1 MIDTVELM
9 RKVGNI
15 RILTSR
21 LVDDHLAGDYH
32 SSFKGQGIEFDE
44 VREYIVGD
52 DVRSI
57 DWNVTARTGFPH
69 VKRFSEERELTV
81 VFLVDVSGSQ
91 SYSST
96 PRPKSELAA
105 ELTCLLALTSI
116 RNQDNIGLVLFSDRV
131 VKTLPPRKGRKAVMR
146 LVREVLAADEARG
159 GTDIAG
165 ALDFLNSVMRRKAV
179 VFLVSDFQDAGWEK
193 RLATTAIH
201 HDLVCC
207 HLSDPCERQLPD
219 AGVHELEDPET
230 GEALWVDTSSKA
242 LHEAYA
248 AQAAARLE
256 GLKTTFRRNRVDA
269 MFLSTDQ
276 DPIHDVRAF
285 FRNRA
290 AKRRRAVS

>member
-21 LVDDHLAGDYH
+21 LVDDQLAGDYH

-44 VREYIVGD
+44 VREYTVGD
-52 DVRSI
+52 DIRSI
-57 DWNVTARTGFPH
+57 DWNVTARCGFPH

-81 VFLVDVSGSQ
+81 MFLVDVSGSQ

-96 PRPKSELAA
+96 EHTKAELAA

-116 RNQDNIGLVLFSDRV
+116 RNQDNIGLILFSDHI
-131 VKTLPPRKGRKAVMR
+131 VKTIPPRKGRKAVMR
-146 LVREVLAADEARG
+146 LVREVLAADESHG

-165 ALDFLNSVMRRKAV
+165 ALNYLNSVMRRKAV
-179 VFLVSDFQDAGWEK
+179 VFLVSDFQDEGWEK
-193 RLATTAIH
+193 RLSTAALH

-207 HLSDPCERQLPD
+207 HLSDPCENTLPNV
-219 AGVHELEDPET
+219 GLIEIEDPET
-230 GEALWVDTSSKA
+230 GESMWVDTSSKNLRGRFA
-242 LHEAYA
+242 ELA
-248 AQAAARLE
+248 A
-256 GLKTTFRRNRVDA
+256 TRRNELDSLFKRNRIDA

-276 DPIHDVRAF
+276 DPIFGVRNF
-285 FRNRA
+285 FRRRA
-290 AKRRRAVS
+290 AKAR

>member
-1 MIDTVELM
+1 
-9 RKVGNI
+9 
-15 RILTSR
+15 
-21 LVDDHLAGDYH
+21 
-32 SSFKGQGIEFDE
+32 
-44 VREYIVGD
+44 
-52 DVRSI
+52 
-57 DWNVTARTGFPH
+57 
-69 VKRFSEERELTV
+69 
-81 VFLVDVSGSQ
+81 
-91 SYSST
+91 
-96 PRPKSELAA
+96 
-105 ELTCLLALTSI
+105 
-116 RNQDNIGLVLFSDRV
+116 
-131 VKTLPPRKGRKAVMR
+131 MR

-159 GTDIAG
+159 GTDNAG

-219 AGVHELEDPET
+219 AGVLELEDPET

-242 LHEAYA
+242 LREAYA

>member
-165 ALDFLNSVMRRKAV
+165 ALDFLNSIMRRKAV
-179 VFLVSDFQDAGWEK
+179 VFLVSDFQDEGWEK

-219 AGVHELEDPET
+219 AGVLELEDPET

-242 LHEAYA
+242 LREAYA

>member
-116 RNQDNIGLVLFSDRV
+116 RNQDNIGLVLFADRV

-219 AGVHELEDPET
+219 AGVLELEDPET

-242 LHEAYA
+242 LREAYA